1 MNKNRLQDKHLLRL
15 VRLLGIKVA
24 QRCNKLSV
32 TRRKQI
38 IMPAVKRLAR
48 YRADVYG
55 DNEQEVVKE
64 LEYLCGL
71 V

>member
-32 TRRKQI
+32 TRKRQI
-38 IMPAVKRLAR
+38 IMPAIQQLAK

-64 LEYLCGL
+64 LKYLCDL